1 MLKNFPAERRES
13 ILKKAVHFEILIW
26 LLFLQ
31 VELAYLNVQLME
43 KMIEIQSQIE
53 SIKQERMDI
62 MLELHRSERFE
73 KKVENLSSRNS
84 FRTCERSRNGSIT
97 ESTNQEANTSENVFL
112 VGRCISNSER
122 NIRPGRKSTID
133 SLSSL
138 PSVSSIQSEGSFSV
152 FDTET
157 EEDFRVNESETASS
171 DSGIEIRCETVDVDI
186 FLSATTSDV

>member
-1 MLKNFPAERRES
+1 
-13 ILKKAVHFEILIW
+13 
-26 LLFLQ
+26 
-31 VELAYLNVQLME
+31 ME
-43 KMIEIQSQIE
+43 KMIEMQSQIE
-53 SIKQERMDI
+53 SIKQERTDI

-84 FRTCERSRNGSIT
+84 FRTFERSRNGSVI
-97 ESTNQEANTSENVFL
+97 ESIDQDSNIIENVFFA
-112 VGRCISNSER
+112 GRCISNSER
-122 NIRPGRKSTID
+122 CIPGRKPTID

-152 FDTET
+152 FDTE
-157 EEDFRVNESETASS
+157 EDFHVNESETASS